1 MKKEFLTKKVRLLCG
16 RPSPMKR
23 LIMVLAACVL
33 FAAINVYFVISSIY
47 NMGKSDARK
56 ELPQIEHIEGVK
68 IHKND
73 SINLLKHKLYE
84 FE

>member
-1 MKKEFLTKKVRLLCG
+1 MKNKFLTKVKQLCG
-16 RPSPMKR
+16 RPSPTKR
-23 LIMVLAACVL
+23 LIAVLFVCLL
-33 FAAINVYFVISSIY
+33 FAAINVYFVFSSIY
-47 NMGKSDARK
+47 NIGKSDAQR